1 MSVEH
6 GTTGVWSMAVLLNTV
21 QYFVGEESADETGAN
36 KEPVSK
42 KETEASKKS
51 DKKNK

>member
-1 MSVEH
+1 
-6 GTTGVWSMAVLLNTV
+6 VLELLQT
-21 QYFVGEESADETGAN
+21 QLRTYFVGEESADEAGES